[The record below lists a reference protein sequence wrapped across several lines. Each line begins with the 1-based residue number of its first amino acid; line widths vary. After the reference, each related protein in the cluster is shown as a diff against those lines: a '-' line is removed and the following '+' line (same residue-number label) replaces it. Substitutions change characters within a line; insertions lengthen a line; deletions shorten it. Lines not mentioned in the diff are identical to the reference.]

1 MADVPRVLQE
11 FDDGA
16 TIVLQGLH
24 HFWLPLARYCRHLE
38 AYLGHAAQANAYFT
52 PRGSQGLPVHHDT
65 HEVISLQ
72 VSGEKRWLV
81 YEPVLELPLKNQR
94 YRSALGAPG
103 EPVLDVTLRAG
114 DTMYLP
120 RGWLHQALTSGSDSL
135 HVTIGVNVPR
145 WIDAARAELEARE
158 HELSYRRTIDGVP
171 PPELPGLDADAA
183 RQRARDRFVRSRRP
197 ILDGQLSELRAL
209 DGLDTSTELVRR
221 DTVIA
226 DLHGTRL
233 VFEGKELRFPER
245 LSAEL
250 EFLVTAEAP
259 FCGSDLPG
267 RSTMQDASC
276 CSDDSCA
283 RGSCDVAP
291 RSPELLRRAGE
302 VRRLAVLAPDLD
314 VVPRPRRLDARTPA
328 FALGLDLRDPDVV
341 DAEQSRRLAHG
352 SLCGLRGEPV
362 ARATPVGG
370 QVDATLQ
377 RCLDHRPGVSR
388 LDAAVVDAVGERD
401 EVAGEAVAADVSR
414 LPCPP
419 VLDLLADRLVE
430 RPAVP
435 GAATVVLPV
444 RADEKEGVLDRRACR
459 FEVEPDQVVVT
470 LELEPA
476 QVAPVLRRPGH
487 EREQPVLAATL
498 GPADEEDARVRQPC
512 ALGPQVGLQLRAQR
526 RAVDG
531 VVRPEPAILEQDP
544 RVDAARGRCERLCV
558 GPRRLRTERP
568 TRPGRGRSPARS
580 RPPRRE

>member
-1 MADVPRVLQE
+1 MTQTTPTPRTRTRTTPTPASSAALDRAIAPVEPELFLSEHWEQKPLVVPRAEEGRFDDLLSAWDVERLITETGLRTPGFRLVKAGATVSDYTTDLSWRPSPFTGVADVPRVLQE

-24 HFWLPLARYCRHLE
+24 HLWLPLARYCRHLE
-38 AYLGHAAQANAYFT
+38 AYLGHSAQANAYYT

-209 DGLDTSTELVRR
+209 DGLDTATELVRR

-267 RSTMQDASC
+267 PLDDAG
-276 CSDDSCA
+276 
-283 RGSCDVAP
+283 RLV
-291 RSPELLRRAGE
+291 LLRRL
-302 VRRLAVLAPDLD
+302 VR
-314 VVPRPRRLDARTPA
+314 
-328 FALGLDLRDPDVV
+328 
-341 DAEQSRRLAHG
+341 
-352 SLCGLRGEPV
+352 
-362 ARATPVGG
+362 
-370 QVDATLQ
+370 
-377 RCLDHRPGVSR
+377 
-388 LDAAVVDAVGERD
+388 
-401 EVAGEAVAADVSR
+401 
-414 LPCPP
+414 
-419 VLDLLADRLVE
+419 
-430 RPAVP
+430 
-435 GAATVVLPV
+435 
-444 RADEKEGVLDRRACR
+444 EG
-459 FEVEPDQVVVT
+459 F
-470 LELEPA
+470 
-476 QVAPVLRRPGH
+476 LRRSAS
-487 EREQPVLAATL
+487 AA
-498 GPADEEDARVRQPC
+498 
-512 ALGPQVGLQLRAQR
+512 
-526 RAVDG
+526 
-531 VVRPEPAILEQDP
+531 
-544 RVDAARGRCERLCV
+544 
-558 GPRRLRTERP
+558 
-568 TRPGRGRSPARS
+568 
-580 RPPRRE
+580 